1 MRIYTAI
8 LILLTIYVAIH
19 YLLAIYVAIPLLLL
33 CCDTLLAMLRST
45 HCIASYLCCDTTCYG
60 AILLAM
66 VRVKMGW
73 RLSLL
78 FLAGITGCDS
88 LSSLWRE
95 SLVVAGR
102 APPLRLLGVHHQLQ
116 LSLLPLACITGCAFL
131 SSGGTVTLA
140 ERALPF
146 V

>member
-1 MRIYTAI
+1 
-8 LILLTIYVAIH
+8 
-19 YLLAIYVAIPLLLL
+19 
-33 CCDTLLAMLRST
+33 
-45 HCIASYLCCDTTCYG
+45 
-60 AILLAM
+60 M

-146 V
+146 FLWGTDFMRELYLMMHHLKPYALP